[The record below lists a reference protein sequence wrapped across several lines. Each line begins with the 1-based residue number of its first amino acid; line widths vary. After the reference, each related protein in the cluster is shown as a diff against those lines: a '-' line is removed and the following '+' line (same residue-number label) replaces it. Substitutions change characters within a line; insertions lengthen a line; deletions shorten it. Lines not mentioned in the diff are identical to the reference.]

1 MAYLESKHVVHRD
14 LAARNVLISSD
25 NIAKVSSGLVTIL
38 RFVLLEFSLR
48 LLSHAYYDS
57 LLSLASII

>member
-25 NIAKVSSGLVTIL
+25 NIAKVSTHQWLCRHPSLPPAGICDLNFFLVWYSDE
-38 RFVLLEFSLR
+38 LL
-48 LLSHAYYDS
+48 
-57 LLSLASII
+57 